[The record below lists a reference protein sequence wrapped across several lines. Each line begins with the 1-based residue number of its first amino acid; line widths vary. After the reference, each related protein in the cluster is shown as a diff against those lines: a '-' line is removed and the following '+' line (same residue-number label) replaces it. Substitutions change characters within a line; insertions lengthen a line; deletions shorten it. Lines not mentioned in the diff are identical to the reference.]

1 MTKRTPMLDQYFSV
15 KQTCEDA
22 LLFFRLG
29 DFYELFFEDAEVASE
44 VLDLTLTG
52 RGQGE
57 NRSPMCGVP
66 YHAADNYIAKLVAS
80 GYKVAICDQMED
92 PKNAKG
98 IVKREITRLI
108 TPGTGF
114 DYLKDEETR
123 TLVATIVESHQ
134 IAVGAVADPLTG
146 DIWMKKGSRDFLKN
160 WFLQLGVSEIVASDA
175 LPEKDRA
182 SLLALTSEAK
192 LVFSLLPKAEWLRE
206 PTVQGA
212 PELLVRYLEYT
223 GKRQLTHMKLPVW
236 LEDVDFLQI
245 SASALRNLELLQPLR
260 EGRKGATLFEVIDF
274 TRTAM
279 GKRHLKEMIA
289 RPLRRASDIEA
300 RQESVAAWLGDVITS
315 AEVEERLKGV
325 HDLERLVSRISYG
338 SALPR
343 DLVQLAKSL
352 EAATMLKNRLAMRE
366 LRGEVAHVAPKLRD
380 FTSVVAHIRERLV
393 DDPIGTGKDG
403 GIIRDGFDAEVD
415 RLRELVK
422 GGRSFIAA
430 LEQSERARTGIKSL
444 KIGYNRVFGYYI
456 EISGANLHLVPPDY
470 ERKQTLTNG
479 ERFVTPELRMRE
491 QEILAAD
498 DVMKEREYEHFLKL
512 LEEIAGH
519 LHDIQESAEAIG
531 RIDAILSMAL
541 AAKKH
546 RYVRPNVDD
555 SQDLVIRQGR
565 HPVVEHHVQ
574 GDYVP
579 NDVRLNTEDRQIAL
593 ITGPNMAGKSTYM
606 RQVAHIVILAQMG
619 SFVPADFA
627 HIGLVDKLFTRIGA
641 SDDVSAGLSTFM
653 VEMTEAAEIMR
664 ESTPQSLILLDEVGR
679 GTATYDGLSI
689 AEAMVEYLHDQLMA
703 RTLFATHYHE
713 LTALPKRLPRVFNLS
728 VAVVEH
734 GEEIVFLHQIVEQA
748 ADRSY
753 GIQVAKI
760 AGMPHQVTR
769 QAKRILKQLESTQ
782 KVQKGDGEQLSLVFE
797 EGASEEYLEWKRE
810 IENLNLD
817 DFTPR
822 KALMYLYEL
831 QTRIKEELG

>member
-1 MTKRTPMLDQYFSV
+1 M
-15 KQTCEDA
+15 A
-22 LLFFRLG
+22 
-29 DFYELFFEDAEVASE
+29 
-44 VLDLTLTG
+44 
-52 RGQGE
+52 
-57 NRSPMCGVP
+57 
-66 YHAADNYIAKLVAS
+66 
-80 GYKVAICDQMED
+80 
-92 PKNAKG
+92 
-98 IVKREITRLI
+98 LI
-108 TPGTGF
+108 T
-114 DYLKDEETR
+114 
-123 TLVATIVESHQ
+123 
-134 IAVGAVADPLTG
+134 
-146 DIWMKKGSRDFLKN
+146 
-160 WFLQLGVSEIVASDA
+160 
-175 LPEKDRA
+175 
-182 SLLALTSEAK
+182 
-192 LVFSLLPKAEWLRE
+192 
-206 PTVQGA
+206 
-212 PELLVRYLEYT
+212 
-223 GKRQLTHMKLPVW
+223 
-236 LEDVDFLQI
+236 
-245 SASALRNLELLQPLR
+245 
-260 EGRKGATLFEVIDF
+260 
-274 TRTAM
+274 
-279 GKRHLKEMIA
+279 
-289 RPLRRASDIEA
+289 
-300 RQESVAAWLGDVITS
+300 
-315 AEVEERLKGV
+315 
-325 HDLERLVSRISYG
+325 
-338 SALPR
+338 
-343 DLVQLAKSL
+343 
-352 EAATMLKNRLAMRE
+352 
-366 LRGEVAHVAPKLRD
+366 APKLRD

-498 DVMKEREYEHFLKL
+498 DVLKEREYEHFLKL

-519 LHDIQESAEAIG
+519 LRDIQESAEAIG